1 MRKSIAIL
9 AVVGIGIY
17 VAFSSVYTVSEVEQV
32 IITQFGKPVGEPVTS
47 AGLKLKVPFIQDV
60 NPIDKRVLE
69 WDGNPSDMPTKDKLY
84 ISVDLFA
91 RWRITEPLQYFLR
104 LRDERSAQSRLDDIL
119 GSETRNAV
127 AKHELIEIIRTTKDR
142 VPLRDARLTDAER
155 DLGSLVPIQKGRK
168 LVEQEIFA
176 AAAEKVRV
184 FGIELLDIRFKRI
197 NYNESVRPKIYD
209 RMISERRQI
218 AERFLSEGNGE
229 AARIR
234 GNRVRDL
241 NKIQSE
247 AYRQVEEIRGVADAK
262 ATEIYARAYN
272 QSPEAAD
279 FYEFTRTMQAYK
291 TIIARPEHHPGP
303 FHGQRSVQV
312 PEGHGP
318 RWRRRLSPGFRRK
331 PMTMIARHRRL
342 TCAWPGRSRV
352 QGIDYKRVVVCRL
365 PGCSSPERG
374 AFGEELVVAHVV

>member
-1 MRKSIAIL
+1 MSWFRLLAISTL
-9 AVVGIGIY
+9 LGIGAY
-17 VAFSSVYTVSEVEQV
+17 VLVGSMYTVSEVEQA
-32 IITQFGKPVGEPVTS
+32 IITQFGKPVGAPVTT
-47 AGLKLKVPFIQDV
+47 AGLKFKVPFIQDV
-60 NPIDKRVLE
+60 NLIDKRVLE

-91 RWRITEPLQYFLR
+91 RWRIIDPLQYFLR
-104 LRDERSAQSRLDDIL
+104 LHDERSAQSRLDDVL

-142 VPLRDARLTDAER
+142 VPLRDTLASDAGR
-155 DLGSLVPIQKGRK
+155 VDVGALVPIQKGRK

-176 AAAEKVRV
+176 EAAEKVRV

-247 AYRQVEEIRGVADAK
+247 AYRRVEEIRGVADAK

-272 QSPEAAD
+272 QSPEAVA
-279 FYEFTRTMQAYK
+279 FYEFTRTMQSYK
-291 TIIARPEHHPGP
+291 SIIAENTTLVLSTNSDLFKFLKGMA
-303 FHGQRSVQV
+303 QDSDVV
-312 PEGHGP
+312 PAP
-318 RWRRRLSPGFRRK
+318 RVGDDR
-331 PMTMIARHRRL
+331 
-342 TCAWPGRSRV
+342 
-352 QGIDYKRVVVCRL
+352 
-365 PGCSSPERG
+365 
-374 AFGEELVVAHVV
+374 

>member
-1 MRKSIAIL
+1 MSRFTQLAIL
-9 AVVGIGIY
+9 AVLGVGAYIATNSI
-17 VAFSSVYTVSEVEQV
+17 YTVSEVEQA
-32 IITQFGKPVGEPVTS
+32 IITQFGKPVGAPVTT
-47 AGLKLKVPFIQDV
+47 AGLKFKIPFIQDV
-60 NPIDKRVLE
+60 NPIDRRVLE

-84 ISVDLFA
+84 ISVDLYA
-91 RWRITEPLQYFLR
+91 RWRITDPLQYFLR

-142 VPLRDARLTDAER
+142 VPLRDALLTAAER
-155 DLGSLVPIQKGRK
+155 EQDIGSLVPIQKGRR

-176 AAAEKVRV
+176 EAAAKIRV
-184 FGIELLDIRFKRI
+184 FGVELLDIRFKRI

-262 ATEIYARAYN
+262 ATEIYAKAYN
-272 QSPEAAD
+272 QSPEAVK

-291 TIIARPEHHPGP
+291 SIIADNTTIVLSTDSDLFKFLKGITPKGDVVPA
-303 FHGQRSVQV
+303 QRS
-312 PEGHGP
+312 GDT
-318 RWRRRLSPGFRRK
+318 R
-331 PMTMIARHRRL
+331 
-342 TCAWPGRSRV
+342 
-352 QGIDYKRVVVCRL
+352 
-365 PGCSSPERG
+365 
-374 AFGEELVVAHVV
+374 

>member
-1 MRKSIAIL
+1 MINVKQL
-9 AVVGIGIY
+9 AVLSIL
-17 VAFSSVYTVSEVEQV
+17 VAGLFVLKSSIYTVDEVEQA
-32 IITQFGKPVGEPVTS
+32 IITQFGKPVGEPVVE
-47 AGLKLKVPFIQDV
+47 AGLKFKVPFIQEV

-69 WDGNPSDMPTKDKLY
+69 WDGPPSDMPTKDKLY

-91 RWRITEPLQYFLR
+91 RWKIVDPLQYFLR

-127 AKHELIEIIRTTKDR
+127 AKHELIEIIRTSKDR
-142 VPLRDARLTDAER
+142 IPLRDTILTSTEQEQNM
-155 DLGSLVPIQKGRK
+155 GSLVPIEKGRK

-176 AAAEKVRV
+176 AASEKVGV

-247 AYRQVEEIRGVADAK
+247 AYRAVEEIRGLADAK
-262 ATEIYARAYN
+262 ATEIYAGAYN
-272 QSPEAAD
+272 QSPLAVE
-279 FYEFTRTMQAYK
+279 FYEFTRTMASYPSIIGESTTVILSTSSDLFKYLKGMTPK
-291 TIIARPEHHPGP
+291 TE
-303 FHGQRSVQV
+303 
-312 PEGHGP
+312 
-318 RWRRRLSPGFRRK
+318 
-331 PMTMIARHRRL
+331 
-342 TCAWPGRSRV
+342 
-352 QGIDYKRVVVCRL
+352 
-365 PGCSSPERG
+365 
-374 AFGEELVVAHVV
+374 

>member
-1 MRKSIAIL
+1 MSKGAKITGLVFLGA
-9 AVVGIGIY
+9 
-17 VAFSSVYTVSEVEQV
+17 VAFGVINAVYTVNEVQQ
-32 IITQFGKPVGEPVTS
+32 IIVTQFGKPVGEPVTT
-47 AGLKLKVPFIQDV
+47 AGLKMKIPFIQEV

-69 WDGNPSDMPTKDKLY
+69 WDGSPSDMPTKDKLY

-91 RWRITEPLQYFLR
+91 RWRIVDPLQYFLR

-142 VPLRDARLTDAER
+142 VPLRDAMMTNAQQEVKMR
-155 DLGSLVPIQKGRK
+155 SLVPITKGRK
-168 LVEQEIFA
+168 LVEDEIFT
-176 AAAEKVRV
+176 AAAEKVQV

-197 NYNESVRPKIYD
+197 NYNQSVRPKIYD

-234 GNRVRDL
+234 GNRLREL

-247 AYRQVEEIRGVADAK
+247 AYREVEEIRGVADAK

-272 QSPEAAD
+272 QSPEAVE
-279 FYEFTRTMQAYK
+279 FYEFTRTMQSYED
-291 TIIARPEHHPGP
+291 IIANN
-303 FHGQRSVQV
+303 STLV
-312 PEGHGP
+312 
-318 RWRRRLSPGFRRK
+318 LSTDSDLFKFLKGMDPDK
-331 PMTMIARHRRL
+331 
-342 TCAWPGRSRV
+342 
-352 QGIDYKRVVVCRL
+352 D
-365 PGCSSPERG
+365 
-374 AFGEELVVAHVV
+374 

>member
-1 MRKSIAIL
+1 MNKSIIAL
-9 AVVGIGIY
+9 VALVIGSY
-17 VAFSSVYTVSEVEQV
+17 VMMSSFYTVSEVEQV
-32 IITQFGKPVGEPVTS
+32 IITQFGKPVGEPVTT
-47 AGLKLKVPFIQDV
+47 AGLKLKLPFIQEV

-69 WDGNPSDMPTKDKLY
+69 WDGSPSDMPTKDKLY
-84 ISVDLFA
+84 IAVDLFA
-91 RWRITEPLQYFLR
+91 RWRIINPLQYFLR

-142 VPLRDARLTDAER
+142 IPLRDTFLTEAETKL
-155 DLGSLVPIQKGRK
+155 DMGALVPIQKGRK

-197 NYNESVRPKIYD
+197 NYNKSVRPKIFD

-234 GNRVRDL
+234 GNRIREL

-247 AYRQVEEIRGVADAK
+247 AYRRVEEIRGLADAK
-262 ATEIYARAYN
+262 ATEIYAKAYN
-272 QSPEAAD
+272 QSEESIA
-279 FYEFTRTMQAYK
+279 FYEFSQTMQSYK
-291 TIIARPEHHPGP
+291 SIITQNTTLVLSTESDLFKFLKGMNPK
-303 FHGQRSVQV
+303 SVVNSTRQ
-312 PEGHGP
+312 
-318 RWRRRLSPGFRRK
+318 
-331 PMTMIARHRRL
+331 
-342 TCAWPGRSRV
+342 
-352 QGIDYKRVVVCRL
+352 
-365 PGCSSPERG
+365 
-374 AFGEELVVAHVV
+374 

>member
-1 MRKSIAIL
+1 MSIRLGLIAGIAA
-9 AVVGIGIY
+9 AVGVIASG
-17 VAFSSVYTVSEVEQV
+17 SLYTVGEVEQA
-32 IITQFGKPVGEPVTS
+32 IITQFGKPVGEPVIT
-47 AGLKLKVPFIQDV
+47 AGLKLKLPIVQEV
-60 NPIDKRVLE
+60 NRIDRRVLE

-91 RWRITEPLQYFLR
+91 RWKITDPLQYFLR

-127 AKHELIEIIRTTKDR
+127 AKHELIEIIRTTKGR
-142 VPLRDARLTDAER
+142 IPLRDTLLTDEER
-155 DLGSLVPIQKGRK
+155 AQDIGSLVPIQKGRA

-176 AAAEKVRV
+176 AASEKVRV

-247 AYRQVEEIRGVADAK
+247 AYRAVEEIRGVADAS
-262 ATEIYARAYN
+262 AAAIYAKAYN
-272 QSPEAAD
+272 IDAQAAE
-279 FYEFTRTMQAYK
+279 FYAFTRTMQAYK
-291 TIIARPEHHPGP
+291 DMISGGTTLVLTTDSELFRFLRGMEAGEPSGSTSPPPPG
-303 FHGQRSVQV
+303 
-312 PEGHGP
+312 
-318 RWRRRLSPGFRRK
+318 
-331 PMTMIARHRRL
+331 L
-342 TCAWPGRSRV
+342 TAAA
-352 QGIDYKRVVVCRL
+352 
-365 PGCSSPERG
+365 ER
-374 AFGEELVVAHVV
+374 

>member
-1 MRKSIAIL
+1 VLVA
-9 AVVGIGIY
+9 AGVFVVS
-17 VAFSSVYTVSEVEQV
+17 SSVYVVSEVEQM
-32 IITQFGKPVGEPVTS
+32 IITQFGKPVGEPVTM
-47 AGLKLKVPFIQDV
+47 AGLKVKIPFIQEV

-91 RWRITEPLQYFLR
+91 RWRIVDPLQYFLR
-104 LRDERSAQSRLDDIL
+104 LHDEQSAQSRLDDIL

-142 VPLRDARLTDAER
+142 IPLRDGLLSEAEKK
-155 DLGSLVPIQKGRK
+155 LNMGSLVPIHRGRK
-168 LVEQEIFA
+168 VVEQEIFT

-197 NYNESVRPKIYD
+197 NYNDSVRPKIYD

-247 AYRQVEEIRGVADAK
+247 AYRQVEEIRGIADAK
-262 ATEIYARAYN
+262 ATEIYASAYN
-272 QSPEAAD
+272 QSPRSVA
-279 FYEFTRTMQAYK
+279 FYEFIRTMQSYES
-291 TIIARPEHHPGP
+291 IISADTTL
-303 FHGQRSVQV
+303 V
-312 PEGHGP
+312 
-318 RWRRRLSPGFRRK
+318 LSTNSDLFKFLKG
-331 PMTMIARHRRL
+331 MTPKDVR
-342 TCAWPGRSRV
+342 
-352 QGIDYKRVVVCRL
+352 
-365 PGCSSPERG
+365 
-374 AFGEELVVAHVV
+374 

>member
-1 MRKSIAIL
+1 MSKAKNVAGLVFLALIVFVLTSSI
-9 AVVGIGIY
+9 
-17 VAFSSVYTVSEVEQV
+17 YTVNEVQQM
-32 IITQFGKPVGEPVTS
+32 IITQFGKPVGEPVVT
-47 AGLKLKVPFIQDV
+47 AGLKVKVPFIQEV
-60 NPIDKRVLE
+60 NPIDKRILE
-69 WDGNPSDMPTKDKLY
+69 WDGAPSDMPTKDKLY

-91 RWRITEPLQYFLR
+91 RWRIVDPLQYFLR

-142 VPLRDARLTDAER
+142 IPLRDSLITGAQQEAKM
-155 DLGSLVPIQKGRK
+155 GSLVPIKKGRR
-168 LVEQEIFA
+168 LVEAEIFN
-176 AAAEKVRV
+176 AAAEKVLV

-197 NYNESVRPKIYD
+197 NYNQSVRPKIYD

-262 ATEIYARAYN
+262 ATEIYASAYN
-272 QSPEAAD
+272 QSAEAVE
-279 FYEFTRTMQAYK
+279 FYEFTRTMQSYQ
-291 TIIARPEHHPGP
+291 TIIADKTTIVLSTDSDLFKFLKGMNPE
-303 FHGQRSVQV
+303 
-312 PEGHGP
+312 
-318 RWRRRLSPGFRRK
+318 
-331 PMTMIARHRRL
+331 T
-342 TCAWPGRSRV
+342 
-352 QGIDYKRVVVCRL
+352 
-365 PGCSSPERG
+365 G
-374 AFGEELVVAHVV
+374 AEKE

>member
-1 MRKSIAIL
+1 
-9 AVVGIGIY
+9 
-17 VAFSSVYTVSEVEQV
+17 
-32 IITQFGKPVGEPVTS
+32 
-47 AGLKLKVPFIQDV
+47 
-60 NPIDKRVLE
+60 
-69 WDGNPSDMPTKDKLY
+69 MPTKDKLY

-91 RWRITEPLQYFLR
+91 RWRITDPLQYFLR

-127 AKHELIEIIRTTKDR
+127 AKHELIEIIRTSKDR
-142 VPLRDARLTDAER
+142 VPLRDSLLTAAER
-155 DLGSLVPIQKGRK
+155 DLDIGSLVPIQKGRQ

-241 NKIQSE
+241 NKIESE

-272 QSPEAAD
+272 QNAEAVR
-279 FYEFTRTMQAYK
+279 FYEFSRTMQAYK
-291 TIIARPEHHPGP
+291 SIIAENTTLVLSTGSDLFKFLKGMTPEGDVVPA
-303 FHGQRSVQV
+303 QRSADI
-312 PEGHGP
+312 
-318 RWRRRLSPGFRRK
+318 R
-331 PMTMIARHRRL
+331 
-342 TCAWPGRSRV
+342 
-352 QGIDYKRVVVCRL
+352 
-365 PGCSSPERG
+365 
-374 AFGEELVVAHVV
+374 

>member
-1 MRKSIAIL
+1 MKKTIAIL
-9 AVVGIGIY
+9 LISAVGSY
-17 VAFSSVYTVSEVEQV
+17 VVFNSLYTVSEVEQV
-32 IITQFGKPVGEPVTS
+32 IITQFGKPVGKPVTT
-47 AGLKLKVPFIQDV
+47 AGLKLKVPFIQEV
-60 NPIDKRVLE
+60 NPIDKRILE

-91 RWRITEPLQYFLR
+91 RWRIVDPLQYFLR

-142 VPLRDARLTDAER
+142 VPLRDAMLNDSGQNKGI
-155 DLGSLVPIQKGRK
+155 GSLVPIQKGRK
-168 LVEQEIFA
+168 MVEKEIFD
-176 AAAEKVRV
+176 AAAEKVHV
-184 FGIELLDIRFKRI
+184 FGIQLLDIRFKRI

-218 AERFLSEGNGE
+218 AERYLSEGNGE

-247 AYRQVEEIRGVADAK
+247 AYRKVEEIRGIADAK
-262 ATEIYARAYN
+262 ATEIYSGAYN
-272 QSPEAAD
+272 QSRAAVE

-291 TIIARPEHHPGP
+291 SIIGKDTT
-303 FHGQRSVQV
+303 VV
-312 PEGHGP
+312 
-318 RWRRRLSPGFRRK
+318 
-331 PMTMIARHRRL
+331 L
-342 TCAWPGRSRV
+342 TTDSDLFKFLK
-352 QGIDYKRVVVCRL
+352 GI
-365 PGCSSPERG
+365 S
-374 AFGEELVVAHVV
+374 LVNDSGTPQDAGNMR

>member
-1 MRKSIAIL
+1 MKNVKQFALLSVLAAVLFVLMNSI
-9 AVVGIGIY
+9 
-17 VAFSSVYTVSEVEQV
+17 YTVDEVEQA
-32 IITQFGKPVGEPVTS
+32 IITQFGKPVGEPVVE
-47 AGLKLKVPFIQDV
+47 AGLKFKIPFIQEV

-69 WDGNPSDMPTKDKLY
+69 WDGAPSDMPTKDKLY

-91 RWRITEPLQYFLR
+91 RWKIVDPLQYFLR

-127 AKHELIEIIRTTKDR
+127 AKHELIEIIRTSKDR
-142 VPLRDARLTDAER
+142 IPLRDTILSSSEQEQNM
-155 DLGSLVPIQKGRK
+155 GSLVPIEKGRK

-176 AAAEKVRV
+176 AASEKVGV

-247 AYRQVEEIRGVADAK
+247 AYRAVEEIRGLADAK
-262 ATEIYARAYN
+262 ATEIYAEAYN
-272 QSPEAAD
+272 QSPLAVE
-279 FYEFTRTMQAYK
+279 FYEFTRTMASYPFIIGESTTVVLSTSSDLFKFLKGMTPK
-291 TIIARPEHHPGP
+291 TE
-303 FHGQRSVQV
+303 
-312 PEGHGP
+312 
-318 RWRRRLSPGFRRK
+318 
-331 PMTMIARHRRL
+331 
-342 TCAWPGRSRV
+342 
-352 QGIDYKRVVVCRL
+352 
-365 PGCSSPERG
+365 
-374 AFGEELVVAHVV
+374 

>member
-1 MRKSIAIL
+1 MKIVWGLLAGI
-9 AVVGIGIY
+9 AVVAIVTASTAI
-17 VAFSSVYTVSEVEQV
+17 YTVGEVEQA
-32 IITQFGKPVGEPVTS
+32 IITQFGKPVGEPVTTS
-47 AGLKLKVPFIQDV
+47 GLKLKLPFVQNV
-60 NPIDKRVLE
+60 NRIDRRVLE

-91 RWRITEPLQYFLR
+91 RWKITDPLQYFLR

-127 AKHELIEIIRTTKDR
+127 AKHELIEIIRTTKGR
-142 VPLRDARLTDAER
+142 TPLRDTLLTDEELAQ
-155 DLGSLVPIQKGRK
+155 DIGTLVPIQKGRA
-168 LVEQEIFA
+168 LVEQEIFK

-184 FGIELLDIRFKRI
+184 FGIALLDIRFKRI

-247 AYRQVEEIRGVADAK
+247 AYREVEEIRGVADA
-262 ATEIYARAYN
+262 AAASIYARAYN
-272 QSPEAAD
+272 TTAQAAE
-279 FYEFTRTMQAYK
+279 FYGFTRTMQAYK
-291 TIIARPEHHPGP
+291 DMISNRTTLVLSTDSDLFMFLRGMQADTGKQDSGRAGGSSEMVRELST
-303 FHGQRSVQV
+303 GQR
-312 PEGHGP
+312 
-318 RWRRRLSPGFRRK
+318 
-331 PMTMIARHRRL
+331 
-342 TCAWPGRSRV
+342 
-352 QGIDYKRVVVCRL
+352 
-365 PGCSSPERG
+365 
-374 AFGEELVVAHVV
+374 

>member
-1 MRKSIAIL
+1 MINVKQLVVLSIL
-9 AVVGIGIY
+9 
-17 VAFSSVYTVSEVEQV
+17 VASLFVLMSSIYTVDEVEQV
-32 IITQFGKPVGEPVTS
+32 IITQFGKPVGEPIVE
-47 AGLKLKVPFIQDV
+47 AGLKFKIPFIQEV

-69 WDGNPSDMPTKDKLY
+69 WDGPPSDMPTKDKLY

-91 RWRITEPLQYFLR
+91 RWKIVDPLQYFLR

-127 AKHELIEIIRTTKDR
+127 AKHELIEIIRTSKDR
-142 VPLRDARLTDAER
+142 IPLRDTILTSTEQEQNM
-155 DLGSLVPIQKGRK
+155 GSLVPIKKGRK

-176 AAAEKVRV
+176 AASEKVRV

-234 GNRVRDL
+234 GNRIRDL

-247 AYRQVEEIRGVADAK
+247 AYREVEEIRGLADAK
-262 ATEIYARAYN
+262 ATEIYAEAYN
-272 QSPEAAD
+272 QSPLAVE
-279 FYEFTRTMQAYK
+279 FYEFTRTMASYRSIIGENTTIVLSTNSDLFKFLKGMNPK
-291 TIIARPEHHPGP
+291 TE
-303 FHGQRSVQV
+303 
-312 PEGHGP
+312 
-318 RWRRRLSPGFRRK
+318 
-331 PMTMIARHRRL
+331 
-342 TCAWPGRSRV
+342 
-352 QGIDYKRVVVCRL
+352 
-365 PGCSSPERG
+365 
-374 AFGEELVVAHVV
+374 

>member
-1 MRKSIAIL
+1 MNKFIKVIIVL
-9 AVVGIGIY
+9 LLVAVTY
-17 VAFSSVYTVSEVEQV
+17 VATSAVYTVNEVEQV
-32 IITQFGKPVGEPVTS
+32 IITQFGKPVGDPVTE
-47 AGLKLKVPFIQDV
+47 AGLKIKLPFVQEV
-60 NPIDKRVLE
+60 NAIDKRVLE

-84 ISVDLFA
+84 ISVDLYA
-91 RWRITEPLQYFLR
+91 RWRITEPLPYFLR
-104 LRDERSAQSRLDDIL
+104 LRDELSAQSRLDDIL

-127 AKHELIEIIRTTKDR
+127 AKHELIEIIRTTKGR
-142 VPLRDARLTDAER
+142 VPLRDTLLTDAER
-155 DLGSLVPIQKGRK
+155 KQDIGALVPINKGRAV
-168 LVEQEIFA
+168 VEEQIFT

-262 ATEIYARAYN
+262 ATEIYSKAYN
-272 QSPEAAD
+272 QSPESVV

-291 TIIARPEHHPGP
+291 QMIGENTTLI
-303 FHGQRSVQV
+303 
-312 PEGHGP
+312 
-318 RWRRRLSPGFRRK
+318 LSTDSDVFKFLKGMNPDEFPAMGKGSNR
-331 PMTMIARHRRL
+331 
-342 TCAWPGRSRV
+342 
-352 QGIDYKRVVVCRL
+352 
-365 PGCSSPERG
+365 
-374 AFGEELVVAHVV
+374 

>member
-1 MRKSIAIL
+1 MKRLLHILIVAVMGVGAIVSMT
-9 AVVGIGIY
+9 AIY
-17 VAFSSVYTVSEVEQV
+17 SVSEVEQV
-32 IITQFGKPVGEPVTS
+32 IVTQFGKPVGDPVTS
-47 AGLKLKVPFIQDV
+47 AGLKIKIPFIQKV

-69 WDGNPSDMPTKDKLY
+69 WDGSPSDMPTKDKLY

-91 RWRITEPLQYFLR
+91 RWRITDPLQYFLR

-127 AKHELIEIIRTTKDR
+127 AKHELIELIRTTKDR
-142 VPLRDARLTDAER
+142 VPLRDALLTEAEKEL
-155 DLGSLVPIQKGRK
+155 DMGSLVPIQKGRK
-168 LVEQEIFA
+168 LVEQEIYKEA
-176 AAAEKVRV
+176 AAKVRV

-197 NYNESVRPKIYD
+197 NYNASVRPKIYE

-247 AYRQVEEIRGVADAK
+247 AYRKVEQIRGVADAK
-262 ATEIYARAYN
+262 ATGIYSSAYN
-272 QSPEAAD
+272 QSRDAVA

-291 TIIARPEHHPGP
+291 SIIAENTTL
-303 FHGQRSVQV
+303 V
-312 PEGHGP
+312 
-318 RWRRRLSPGFRRK
+318 LSTDSDLFKFLKG
-331 PMTMIARHRRL
+331 MGAD
-342 TCAWPGRSRV
+342 RSRSAAKA
-352 QGIDYKRVVVCRL
+352 QGRVGR
-365 PGCSSPERG
+365 
-374 AFGEELVVAHVV
+374 

>member
-1 MRKSIAIL
+1 MINVKQLVVLSILVAGLFVLKSSI
-9 AVVGIGIY
+9 
-17 VAFSSVYTVSEVEQV
+17 YTVDEVEQA
-32 IITQFGKPVGEPVTS
+32 IITQFGKPVGEPVVE
-47 AGLKLKVPFIQDV
+47 AGLKFKVPFIQEV

-69 WDGNPSDMPTKDKLY
+69 WDGPPSDMPTKDKLY

-91 RWRITEPLQYFLR
+91 RWKIVDPLQYFLR

-127 AKHELIEIIRTTKDR
+127 AKHELIEIIRTSKDR
-142 VPLRDARLTDAER
+142 IPLRDTILTSTEQEQNM
-155 DLGSLVPIQKGRK
+155 GSLVPIEKGRK

-176 AAAEKVRV
+176 AASEKVGV

-247 AYRQVEEIRGVADAK
+247 AYRAVEEIRGLADAK
-262 ATEIYARAYN
+262 ATEIYAGAYN
-272 QSPEAAD
+272 QSPLAVE
-279 FYEFTRTMQAYK
+279 FYEFTRTMASYPSIIGESTTVILSTSSDLFKYLKGMTPK
-291 TIIARPEHHPGP
+291 TE
-303 FHGQRSVQV
+303 
-312 PEGHGP
+312 
-318 RWRRRLSPGFRRK
+318 
-331 PMTMIARHRRL
+331 
-342 TCAWPGRSRV
+342 
-352 QGIDYKRVVVCRL
+352 
-365 PGCSSPERG
+365 
-374 AFGEELVVAHVV
+374 

>member
-1 MRKSIAIL
+1 MNRITQIAIV
-9 AVVGIGIY
+9 AVLGIGTF
-17 VAFSSVYTVSEVEQV
+17 VAISAIYTVSEVEQV
-32 IITQFGKPVGEPVTS
+32 IITQFGKPVGDPVTT
-47 AGLKLKVPFIQDV
+47 AGLKVKIPFIQNV
-60 NPIDKRVLE
+60 NTIDKRVLE

-91 RWRITEPLQYFLR
+91 RWRITDPLQYFLR

-127 AKHELIEIIRTTKDR
+127 AKHELIEIIRTTQDR
-142 VPLRDARLTDAER
+142 LPLRDTLLTEAER
-155 DLGSLVPIQKGRK
+155 EQHIGSLVPIQKGRK
-168 LVEQEIFA
+168 LVEQEIFS

-262 ATEIYARAYN
+262 ATEIYAGAYN
-272 QSPEAAD
+272 QSPESVS

-291 TIIARPEHHPGP
+291 TIIAANTTLVLSTNSDLFKFLKGMAPDAEI
-303 FHGQRSVQV
+303 V
-312 PEGHGP
+312 PQP
-318 RWRRRLSPGFRRK
+318 NVSPNN
-331 PMTMIARHRRL
+331 
-342 TCAWPGRSRV
+342 
-352 QGIDYKRVVVCRL
+352 Q
-365 PGCSSPERG
+365 
-374 AFGEELVVAHVV
+374 

>member
-1 MRKSIAIL
+1 MKVVWGIL
-9 AVVGIGIY
+9 AGIAAVAVVS
-17 VAFSSVYTVSEVEQV
+17 ASTAVYTVSEVEQA
-32 IITQFGKPVGEPVTS
+32 IITQFGKPVGAPVTTS
-47 AGLKLKVPFIQDV
+47 GLKLKLPFIQEV
-60 NPIDKRVLE
+60 NRIDRRVLE

-91 RWRITEPLQYFLR
+91 RWKITDPLQYFLR

-127 AKHELIEIIRTTKDR
+127 AKHELIEIIRTTR
-142 VPLRDARLTDAER
+142 GRTPLRDSLLTDEELAQ
-155 DLGSLVPIQKGRK
+155 DIGSLVPIHKGRA
-168 LVEQEIFA
+168 LVEQEIYQ

-184 FGIELLDIRFKRI
+184 FGIALLDIRFKRI

-209 RMISERRQI
+209 RMVSERRQI

-247 AYRQVEEIRGVADAK
+247 AYREVEEIRGVADA
-262 ATEIYARAYN
+262 AAADIYARAYN
-272 QSPEAAD
+272 TTAQAVE

-291 TIIARPEHHPGP
+291 DIISTGTTLVLSTDSDL
-303 FHGQRSVQV
+303 FKFL
-312 PEGHGP
+312 EGMQAGN
-318 RWRRRLSPGFRRK
+318 GK
-331 PMTMIARHRRL
+331 RHRRPPGNGGEMVGDL
-342 TCAWPGRSRV
+342 TESA
-352 QGIDYKRVVVCRL
+352 Q
-365 PGCSSPERG
+365 
-374 AFGEELVVAHVV
+374 

>member
-1 MRKSIAIL
+1 ML
-9 AVVGIGIY
+9 AVLGIVIY
-17 VAFSSVYTVSEVEQV
+17 VLMSSIYTVSEVEQM
-32 IITQFGKPVGEPVTS
+32 IITQFGKPVGEPVMS
-47 AGLKLKVPFIQDV
+47 AGLKVKVPFIQEV

-91 RWRITEPLQYFLR
+91 RWRITDPLQYFLR

-142 VPLRDARLTDAER
+142 VPLRDTLLTEAER
-155 DLGSLVPIQKGRK
+155 DMGSLVPIQKGRK
-168 LVEQEIFA
+168 LVEQEIFT
-176 AAAEKVRV
+176 AAAEKVQV

-247 AYRQVEEIRGVADAK
+247 AYRAVEEIRGVADAK
-262 ATEIYARAYN
+262 ATGIYARAYN
-272 QSPEAAD
+272 QSPEAVA

-291 TIIARPEHHPGP
+291 SIIAENTTLVLSTDSDLFKFLKGMSPDGNADFTRRAGSRP
-303 FHGQRSVQV
+303 
-312 PEGHGP
+312 
-318 RWRRRLSPGFRRK
+318 
-331 PMTMIARHRRL
+331 
-342 TCAWPGRSRV
+342 
-352 QGIDYKRVVVCRL
+352 
-365 PGCSSPERG
+365 
-374 AFGEELVVAHVV
+374 